1 MAMRRPKILLTGLLL
16 FASLPALAERK
27 PVAAQIQ
34 LPHNYYYREMYLPQ
48 LTSGPSALT
57 FSPDG
62 KELVYSMGGSLWR
75 QIIGSDE
82 ARELT
87 HAGGYDYQPDW
98 SHDGQHIMFTRYQND
113 AIELWQ
119 LDLQTGQEVALTSHG
134 DINIEPRYSPD
145 DRQVAFVS
153 TADSGHFNLYV
164 AEIVGDRL
172 SASKRLVPE
181 HTSARLSLLL
191 RVPPTT
197 RSILLGRLMVSV
209 LLFVSNRAVAYGTG
223 DIWSVAVNAP
233 EDLKK
238 IFSEETAWRAQPQVA
253 PDGRRVLFSSYHG
266 RQWQQLWLTT
276 MQGAAPLPLTFGE
289 FDRTQARFS
298 PDGSRIGYISNEEGN
313 TSLWIQEIVGGARTR
328 INAAQRHYLKDVGRF
343 QLSVRDEH
351 GKRVPAR
358 VSVIA
363 SDGRAYAP
371 DNAWMHADDGFDRS
385 LQAFE
390 NHYFH
395 CPVNAL

>member
-1 MAMRRPKILLTGLLL
+1 MGMTRRQHRILLAGLLL
-16 FASLPALAERK
+16 VSALPVLAERK
-27 PVAAQIQ
+27 PVAVQIQ

-98 SHDGQHIMFTRYQND
+98 SHDGRHIIFTRYQND

-134 DINIEPRYSPD
+134 DINLEPRYSPN

-164 AEIVGDRL
+164 AEIAGDRL

-181 HTSARLSLLL
+181 HTSASIATTTR
-191 RVPPTT
+191 PPTT
-197 RSILLGRLMVSV
+197 RSILLGRPMVSA
-209 LLFVSNRAVAYGTG
+209 SC
-223 DIWSVAVNAP
+223 SC
-233 EDLKK
+233 
-238 IFSEETAWRAQPQVA
+238 
-253 PDGRRVLFSSYHG
+253 
-266 RQWQQLWLTT
+266 
-276 MQGAAPLPLTFGE
+276 
-289 FDRTQARFS
+289 
-298 PDGSRIGYISNEEGN
+298 RIGKSLMELAISG
-313 TSLWIQEIVGGARTR
+313 
-328 INAAQRHYLKDVGRF
+328 
-343 QLSVRDEH
+343 QL
-351 GKRVPAR
+351 
-358 VSVIA
+358 
-363 SDGRAYAP
+363 
-371 DNAWMHADDGFDRS
+371 
-385 LQAFE
+385 Q
-390 NHYFH
+390 
-395 CPVNAL
+395 